1 MHELRPWYK
10 AVESLRNP
18 DDPMSFGD
26 TIADYHLLLVF
37 TGLRRGEAGRLR
49 WHDVDLDER
58 TIYLRKTKN
67 GERVQLPL
75 SEFAW
80 ELLVR
85 RQQNVFSSF
94 VFPGRNNR
102 SGLVEP
108 KKQTAKV
115 IGRSGVV
122 YTLHDLRRTFI
133 TIAESLN
140 ISPYAIKRLVNHK
153 MSNDVTAGYI
163 VSDTERLRRPTQQ
176 IADLLASAFDGHA
189 RSVVP
194 FPRANVTRPH
204 KQPKSDSPA
213 RPFNPAA
220 P

>member
-1 MHELRPWYK
+1 
-10 AVESLRNP
+10 
-18 DDPMSFGD
+18 MS
-26 TIADYHLLLVF
+26 ILKSERF
-37 TGLRRGEAGRLR
+37 TCENQERRAITLAALEFVWNCCPSTAERIFDLCVSRSR
-49 WHDVDLDER
+49 W
-58 TIYLRKTKN
+58 
-67 GERVQLPL
+67 
-75 SEFAW
+75 
-80 ELLVR
+80 
-85 RQQNVFSSF
+85 
-94 VFPGRNNR
+94 R
-102 SGLVEP
+102 SPLVEP
-108 KKQTAKV
+108 KKQIARV
-115 IGRSGVV
+115 IERSGVV